1 MGLEKNSCVR
11 VDESGR
17 KMDDCECKIGQK
29 DNKSTVGLAMT
40 VQNIFLKIN
49 WTFCLKTSI

>member
-29 DNKSTVGLAMT
+29 DKSTVGLAMT
-40 VQNIFLKIN
+40 VQNIF
-49 WTFCLKTSI
+49 